1 MNKSGSYIPR
11 TIHIEGMEIFDLS
24 DIDRVFNQISK
35 TFKSSPKYISI
46 SDEKENPSNRM
57 TEIIPGTLSGTM
69 KAPRKEEKE
78 SQNYKYFSWDLPKS
92 EIQDFVKYANSKI
105 SLEQCEYFLTKSGFP
120 MDKIEENEINEI
132 SRRVEWI
139 SATAYIQGPSDNLK
153 LYIRIKYIPPTSE
166 DELRRSKEILEKA
179 VEIYFLELNGFSHER
194 SPCEVPSIP
203 KVVSLTVMCSNN
215 FMGHLAE
222 EFNKGLLGKGFALTN
237 EIHKILSLLGYDGA
251 GYLSVIRESK
261 NLYHVIWQ
269 GGFSLDGRTFYFVDF
284 TDLEKF
290 ILEWKRHSLPQNVP
304 AIRGTTDLISDI
316 LSYISFWFSFLKFY
330 ESRNLDILKK
340 QYMAL
345 QGDFIQKFHSILTRK
360 YDKILLR
367 LVEIRASLQK
377 SQAEIEKVFEG
388 LPGLSSF
395 LLEFYSP
402 EVAISQLSIFDA
414 ANLTEDE
421 RMNIPLTL
429 SRSLDILRRQANTD
443 MNTKLSK
450 LTESVEKTIA
460 LINSWIQI
468 KETRMNTY
476 LVALTVILVLVAIIS
491 LFGLKL

>member
-1 MNKSGSYIPR
+1 VNKSGSYIPR

-24 DIDRVFNQISK
+24 DIDRVFSQVSK

-46 SDEKENPSNRM
+46 LDEKENPSNRT

-69 KAPRKEEKE
+69 KAPFMGKKKY
-78 SQNYKYFSWDLPKS
+78 QDYKYFSWDLQKS
-92 EIQDFVKYANSKI
+92 EIQDFVKYANSEI
-105 SLEQCEYFLTKSGFP
+105 SLEQCEYFLTKPGFP
-120 MDKIEENEINEI
+120 MDNVEENEIAKI
-132 SRRVEWI
+132 SGKVEWI
-139 SATAYIQGPSDNLK
+139 SATAYIQGPLDHLK

-179 VEIYFLELNGFSHER
+179 VEIYFLKLNGFSHER

-203 KVVSLTVMCSNN
+203 KVVSLTVLCNNN
-215 FMGHLAE
+215 FMGLLTE
-222 EFNKGLLGKGFALTN
+222 EFDKALLGKGFALTN
-237 EIHKILSLLGYDGA
+237 EIHKVLSLLGYDGT
-251 GYLSVIRESK
+251 GFPSVIRESE

-290 ILEWKRHSLPQNVP
+290 ILEWKRHSLPQKAP
-304 AIRGTTDLISDI
+304 AIRGTNDLISDI
-316 LSYISFWFSFLKFY
+316 LSHVSFWFSFLKFY
-330 ESRNLDILKK
+330 ESRDLDNSEK

-345 QGDFIQKFHSILTRK
+345 QGDFIRKFHSILTRK

-377 SQAEIEKVFEG
+377 SHAEIEKIFEG

-402 EVAISQLSIFDA
+402 EVAISQLNIFDA

-429 SRSLDILRRQANTD
+429 SKSLDILRKRANTD

-460 LINSWIQI
+460 LINSRIQI

-476 LVALTVILVLVAIIS
+476 LVALTFVLVLVAIIS
-491 LFGLKL
+491 LFGLKW

>member
-1 MNKSGSYIPR
+1 MLKNFYIVKKGR
-11 TIHIEGMEIFDLS
+11 SEH
-24 DIDRVFNQISK
+24 
-35 TFKSSPKYISI
+35 YSI
-46 SDEKENPSNRM
+46 TN
-57 TEIIPGTLSGTM
+57 
-69 KAPRKEEKE
+69 
-78 SQNYKYFSWDLPKS
+78 
-92 EIQDFVKYANSKI
+92 
-105 SLEQCEYFLTKSGFP
+105 
-120 MDKIEENEINEI
+120 
-132 SRRVEWI
+132 I
-139 SATAYIQGPSDNLK
+139 SA
-153 LYIRIKYIPPTSE
+153 E
-166 DELRRSKEILEKA
+166 

-194 SPCEVPSIP
+194 SLCEVPSIP
-203 KVVSLTVMCSNN
+203 KVVSLTVMCDNN
-215 FMGHLAE
+215 FMHHLVE
-222 EFNKGLLGKGFALTN
+222 EFDKVLLGKGFALTN
-237 EIHKILSLLGYDGA
+237 EIHKILSLLGYDGT
-251 GYLSVIRESK
+251 GYPSVIRESK

-269 GGFSLDGRTFYFVDF
+269 GGLSLDGRTFYFVDF

-340 QYMAL
+340 KYMVL
-345 QGDFIQKFHSILTRK
+345 QGDFIEKFHSILTRK

-367 LVEIRASLQK
+367 LLEIRESLQK
-377 SQAEIEKVFEG
+377 SQAKIEKIFEG

-402 EVAISQLSIFDA
+402 EVAISQLNIFDA

-421 RMNIPLTL
+421 RMNISLTL
-429 SRSLDILRRQANTD
+429 SRSLDILRRRASTD

-460 LINSWIQI
+460 LVNSRIQI

-491 LFGLKL
+491 IFGLKL